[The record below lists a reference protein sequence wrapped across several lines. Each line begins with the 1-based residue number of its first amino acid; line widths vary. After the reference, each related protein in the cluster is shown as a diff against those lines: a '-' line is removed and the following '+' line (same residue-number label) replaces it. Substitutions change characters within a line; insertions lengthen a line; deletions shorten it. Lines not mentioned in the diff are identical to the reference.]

1 MSRVPLFPDRRR
13 PLIFAHR
20 GCSSLAPENTLAA
33 FRKARDLGVPGIELD
48 VHICATGEL
57 VVVHDGTFTRTAGPG
72 ADAAPVEELSWRAIR
87 SLDTGSF
94 FDPRF
99 HQERP
104 LRLEEAL
111 EEFCPA
117 MYVDIELKSRR
128 IGRDPLPGRAAALL
142 KALGPVYAGAVSVSS
157 FNPFCLSAFKRAA
170 PPIPVAAIWSADRE
184 LPLVLR
190 RGLGRWIARC
200 DYVKPAHYRISP
212 LARLVIGGWEQRPLV
227 AWTVD
232 TVELAERLAR
242 QGCAG
247 IITNRPQDMLGILQP
262 PEPAPGE
269 SRA

>member
-1 MSRVPLFPDRRR
+1 M
-13 PLIFAHR
+13 
-20 GCSSLAPENTLAA
+20 AA

-57 VVVHDGTFTRTAGPG
+57 AVVHDDTFARTAGPG
-72 ADAAPVEELSWRAIR
+72 AAGAAQPVEELSWQAIR
-87 SLDTGSF
+87 SLDVGSF

-99 HQERP
+99 RQERP

-117 MYVDIELKSRR
+117 MYVDIELKTRR
-128 IGRDPLPGRAAALL
+128 IARDPLPDRAAALL
-142 KALGPVYAGAVSVSS
+142 KALGPAYAGAVSVSS
-157 FNPFCLSAFKRAA
+157 FNPFCLLAFKRAA
-170 PPIPVAAIWSADRE
+170 PGIPAAAIWSADRE
-184 LPLVLR
+184 LPLPLR

-200 DYVKPAHYRISP
+200 DYVKPAHYRVSP
-212 LARLVIGGWEQRPLV
+212 FARLVMGAWEQRPLV

-232 TVELAERLAR
+232 TAELAERLVR

-247 IITNRPQDMLGILQP
+247 IITNRPQDMPGILRP
-262 PEPAPGE
+262 PARATGE